1 MNSTTTK
8 DAPLINR
15 SSYQPWQVQ
24 VLFGASGTG
33 KSTAARQIARASG
46 ATWMQ
51 VDDLRLALQY
61 SRVTLPEGTD
71 RLYFF
76 ETTPG
81 IWIRP
86 VDDLLQAFVDVAKVM
101 VPAVRVVIDSH
112 LVTGVPMVIE
122 GDGVLPSLVDDPVL
136 RPWVDAGVLRFCC
149 LAARSHA
156 ELVENMVRRGRGDH
170 LEDQERVSLQANA
183 NLAFNDWLVESSRTL
198 RIPVV
203 ASRPFDTLIDRIEEA
218 ITVDSHPAGR
228 RDLPGT

>member
-15 SSYQPWQVQ
+15 SSYQPWQVL

-33 KSTAARQIARASG
+33 KSTAARQVARASG

-76 ETTPG
+76 ETTPD
-81 IWIRP
+81 IWTRP
-86 VDDLLQAFVDVAKVM
+86 VDDLLQAFVDVATVM
-101 VPAVRVVIDSH
+101 APAVRVVIDSH
-112 LVTGVPMVIE
+112 LATGVPMVIE
-122 GDGVLPSLVDDPVL
+122 GDGVLPSLVEDPVL
-136 RPWVDAGVLRFCC
+136 RPWIAAGSLRFCC
-149 LAARSHA
+149 VAAESRA
-156 ELVENMVRRGRGDH
+156 ELIENMVRRRRGDH
-170 LEDQERVSLQANA
+170 LEDRKRVTLQANA
-183 NLAFNDWLVESSRTL
+183 NLAFNDWLVESSRAP

-203 ASRPFDTLIDRIEEA
+203 ASRPFDTLADRIEQA
-218 ITVDSHPAGR
+218 ITSASHPAA
-228 RDLPGT
+228 PGEPRTW

>member
-86 VDDLLQAFVDVAKVM
+86 VDDLLQAFVDVATVM
-101 VPAVRVVIDSH
+101 APAVRVVIDSH
-112 LVTGVPMVIE
+112 LATGVPMVIE
-122 GDGVLPSLVDDPVL
+122 GDGVLPSLVEDPVL
-136 RPWVDAGVLRFCC
+136 RPWVDTGSLRFCC
-149 LAARSHA
+149 LAAQSQD
-156 ELVENMVRRGRGDH
+156 ELVENMVRRGRGVH

-183 NLAFNDWLVESSRTL
+183 NLAFNDWLVESSRAL
-198 RIPVV
+198 NIPVV
-203 ASRPFDTLIDRIEEA
+203 ASRPFDTLTDRIQQA
-218 ITVDSHPAGR
+218 ITPASQPAGPR
-228 RDLPGT
+228 VPRLW